1 MNIKTSQATK
11 SNRRDAGKYKNYS
24 LALQILLQLS
34 PIILSVLFECPIFW
48 SDFFFRFFAP
58 TFLSNLFECR
68 LFSPIFLS
76 DLFVRFF
83 FPLFRPTFC
92 PLNVPFFVRSIC
104 PIFYPIYVN
113 VRFLVRIFCPIFCLN
128 YLNVRFFRP
137 IFLSDFLSDSMVRIT
152 QLQCPASL
160 SLKSMAKLN

>member
-24 LALQILLQLS
+24 LALQNTITVDS
-34 PIILSVLFECPIFW
+34 DYFVRSIWMSHFFGPIF
-48 SDFFFRFFAP
+48 FVRFFAP

-68 LFSPIFLS
+68 FFSPIFLADLFVRFFCPIFFVRFFVRLFVPWMYHFLS

-83 FPLFRPTFC
+83 I
-92 PLNVPFFVRSIC
+92 RSMWMS
-104 PIFYPIYVN
+104 
-113 VRFLVRIFCPIFCLN
+113 LVRIFCPIFCLN

-137 IFLSDFLSDSMVRIT
+137 IFLSAFCPIQWCELLSFNVR
-152 QLQCPASL
+152 LL
-160 SLKSMAKLN
+160 SL